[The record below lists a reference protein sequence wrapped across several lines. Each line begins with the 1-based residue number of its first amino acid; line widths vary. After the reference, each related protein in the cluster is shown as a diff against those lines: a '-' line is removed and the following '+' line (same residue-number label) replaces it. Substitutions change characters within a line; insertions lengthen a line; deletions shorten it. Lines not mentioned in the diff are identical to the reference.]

1 MAKNR
6 CGRLGKIAKRVKT
19 SGIEC
24 CRYKIKVTIEVT
36 PKGNRC
42 TKVDCPYNKGLV
54 DKQD

>member
-1 MAKNR
+1 MAKKR
-6 CGRLGKIAKRVKT
+6 CGRLGKIAKRLKT

-36 PKGNRC
+36 PEGNRC